1 MNINYDWTTQAHEH
15 VIHGN
20 VVIVVQLIDNTR
32 TGKRKSGKEVYER
45 KESKKKKQAK
55 KRKLTGGKKPRLLSS
70 GSDNDSNDDDS
81 SEGDDDLVVVPKK
94 KRKARGKKAKA
105 ANANK
110 VVSLDTSPGNMFF
123 SLFWTV
129 GKGCTNSGY

>member
-1 MNINYDWTTQAHEH
+1 MNINYDWTTQAHEQL
-15 VIHGN
+15 IHGN
-20 VVIVVQLIDNTR
+20 VVITVQLIDNTR

-45 KESKKKKQAK
+45 KGSQKKQAK
-55 KRKLTGGKKPRLLSS
+55 KRKLKAGKNQRLLSS

-81 SEGDDDLVVVPKK
+81 SEGDEDLVVPKK
-94 KRKARGKKAKA
+94 KRKPRGKKAKA